1 MTSAPGLTLVFM
13 GDSITEGQYV
23 DPSLRWTELLMARIR
38 ADFARDGAG
47 GFQLVNKGISGE
59 TTRQGL
65 ERFPR
70 DVQAFRPAVMTLQFG
85 LNDCNCWDTDEGLPR
100 VSPLAYRANLM
111 EMIERA
117 RRFGAKEIVLST
129 NHVTLRRRKL
139 ASGQTLE
146 QRRVR
151 YNEIVR
157 DVARTT
163 DVVLC
168 DVEAA
173 FIDFDDA
180 TLARMLLPEPDV
192 LHLSE
197 EGHRLYA
204 DYIYPYVDA
213 AIRRTLGK

>member
-1 MTSAPGLTLVFM
+1 MPSSAGLTLVFM

-23 DPSLRWTELLMARIR
+23 DPSLRWTELVMARIR
-38 ADFARDGAG
+38 RDFAAAGAAE
-47 GFQLVNKGISGE
+47 FELVNKGISGE

-100 VSPLAYRANLM
+100 VSAVAYRANLL
-111 EMIERA
+111 EMIERG
-117 RRFGAKEIVLST
+117 RRFGAREIVLST

-146 QRRVR
+146 ERRVR

-157 DVARTT
+157 EVARTT
-163 DVVLC
+163 NVTLC
-168 DVEAA
+168 DVETT
-173 FIDFDDA
+173 FNEFDDA

-192 LHLSE
+192 LHLSQA
-197 EGHRLYA
+197 GHVVYA
-204 DYIYPYVDA
+204 DCVYPYVDA
-213 AIRRTLGK
+213 AIRRTLQR